1 MRMEYKLLNCNSGVI
16 KTRAPELI
24 GEMLYVSFLGAPD
37 KATAIFERS
46 DGESAY
52 RALCDGLCGIERG
65 WLHGAIKVTVAVL
78 DGSTRAQRWLC
89 EGFVARRINDCGAVL
104 VYPDDIDT
112 QRKIVG
118 LQEGVS
124 DLVTAHKELSDKY
137 AELETKL
144 TKLLEGY
151 DII

>member
-89 EGFVARRINDCGAVL
+89 EGLCVKHLKECGAVL
-104 VYPDDIDT
+104 VYPDDTDT
-112 QRKIVG
+112 QRKIAK
-118 LQEGVS
+118 LQEEVS
-124 DLVTAHKELSDKY
+124 DLTAANRELSDKF
-137 AELETKL
+137 AELETKFN
-144 TKLLEGY
+144 KLLEGY